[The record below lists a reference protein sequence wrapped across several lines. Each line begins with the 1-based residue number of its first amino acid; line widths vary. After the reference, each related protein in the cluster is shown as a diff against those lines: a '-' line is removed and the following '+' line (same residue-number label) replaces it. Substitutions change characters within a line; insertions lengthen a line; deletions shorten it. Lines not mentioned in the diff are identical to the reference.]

1 MLSPADLLR
10 IAALRPPLKARAL
23 PFIADVEAATGK
35 QVRIPPRGGVRSPQ
49 DQIDLWNDRAN
60 NPYPVAQPGTSRHEF
75 ASALDFN
82 IVNGTA
88 ADYMTAALIADRY
101 QLDSGIYFTPPDP
114 VHLQLRETLA
124 DARAAYVVMK
134 QERSMYWLIGGT
146 VVAGVL
152 LLFLTSE
159 D

>member
-35 QVRIPPRGGVRSPQ
+35 SVRIPPRGGVRSAQ
-49 DQIDLWNDRAN
+49 DQVDLWNDRAN

-82 IVNGTA
+82 IVNGTT
-88 ADYMTAALIADRY
+88 ADYWTAARIADRY
-101 QLDSGIYFTPPDP
+101 ELDSGIYFTPPDP
-114 VHLQLRETLA
+114 VHLQLRETLV
-124 DARAAYVVMK
+124 DARAAYELMK
-134 QERSMYWLIGGT
+134 QQRSTYWIVGAA
-146 VVAGVL
+146 VVTGAL
-152 LLFLTSE
+152 LLYLTSE